1 MTFYCPQHN
10 NDTRLIQ
17 LPSLT
22 VGLSALTSLI
32 YKIGFPMYTETPIHP
47 SNSPIVKILTVDKC
61 FGYFKYL
68 QKLITE
74 IISGKYDESLIILQF
89 NLFLKV

>member
-1 MTFYCPQHN
+1 
-10 NDTRLIQ
+10 
-17 LPSLT
+17 
-22 VGLSALTSLI
+22 
-32 YKIGFPMYTETPIHP
+32 MYTETPIHP